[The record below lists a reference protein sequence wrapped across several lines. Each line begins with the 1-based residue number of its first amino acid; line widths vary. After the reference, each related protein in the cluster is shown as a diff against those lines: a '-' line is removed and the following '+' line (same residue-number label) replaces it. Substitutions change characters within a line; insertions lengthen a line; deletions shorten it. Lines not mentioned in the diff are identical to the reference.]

1 MHKCPFH
8 VAQIGISKIIVYAF
22 CKGISVL
29 KEKDKI
35 NLQTAINQLY
45 EFILD
50 SSSQVQ
56 VQVSFNHN
64 RVEVIRVVLEFV
76 HFFPRQYYCQNNS

>member
-8 VAQIGISKIIVYAF
+8 ITRIGISKIIVCAF
-22 CKGISVL
+22 CKRISVL

-56 VQVSFNHN
+56 VSFNYN
-64 RVEVIRVVLEFV
+64 RVEVIVLKFV
-76 HFFPRQYYCQNNS
+76 HFFQGNIIVKITVDR